1 MMADEIHDKENV
13 MIKVILSMLVGI
25 ATLLVGSIGSVATA
39 DDHKYLY
46 VFSGMNHQGRH
57 NILALSVSGDQA
69 ELDIEV
75 TNRGGVD
82 VGSVDSVTILAGYMK
97 RLLLPAELTG
107 NGIGD
112 RFRTVRITSTEKLWI
127 MVRRFND
134 NGAIIVPVSEQVI
147 PCSDTTHPCEKGSDD
162 GPKN

>member
-1 MMADEIHDKENV
+1 MKTLI
-13 MIKVILSMLVGI
+13 SMLVGI
-25 ATLLVGSIGSVATA
+25 ATLLAGSIGSVATA
-39 DDHKYLY
+39 DDHKYQY
-46 VFSGMNHQGRH
+46 VFSGMNHLGRH

-127 MVRRFND
+127 MARRTGD
-134 NGAIIVPVSEQVI
+134 LGTIVVPVSEQVI
-147 PCSDTTHPCEKGSDD
+147 PCSHATLGCTKTDDDEGTKGNSD
-162 GPKN
+162 